1 MSRPCLIIRRHHAA
15 PIPEKSS
22 GTSADD
28 QSDILAGKPFDMHR
42 FRAIFPDIWA
52 EFLRRHFRDKEHVA
66 FFFDVDERCA
76 RNWLSGLNA
85 PTGPRAVAAVLQ
97 FPALRQRLLE
107 AVAA

>member
-15 PIPEKSS
+15 PIPEMSS
-22 GTSADD
+22 GIAADD
-28 QSDILAGKPFDMHR
+28 HSDILSGRPFDMHR
-42 FRAIFPDIWA
+42 FRAVFPDIWA
-52 EFLRRHFRDKEHVA
+52 EFLKAHFRDKEHIA
-66 FFFDVDERCA
+66 YFFDTDEKTA
-76 RNWLSGLNA
+76 RNWLSGFNV